1 MMNMTKNNLAVSDII
16 DFIHKAMS
24 NNMDVSVRQLYGNAS
39 KIYIIRKDSVY
50 INITFDTSTLTIEG
64 GNGEFL
70 KKEYSYTD
78 KEILEIDF
86 LKLEIKEY
94 QENRAAKLFNNFF
107 IPNNTPTSIDDLND
121 NDD

>member
-1 MMNMTKNNLAVSDII
+1 MMNIMKNNLTVSDII

-39 KIYIIRKDSVY
+39 KIYIIRKDCVY

-78 KEILEIDF
+78 REILEIGF

-94 QENRAAKLFNNFF
+94 QEGRAAKLFNNFF